1 ESLTRRNVFILFLK
15 GAVEQIKLLL
25 TKTIALYFY
34 TASSQVPNFPE
45 FVIVGMV
52 DDVQISYYD
61 SNTRKAEA
69 KQDWMKKVTADN
81 PLYWQKQTE
90 TCVNDQQVFKASI
103 ETLKQRF
110 NQT

>member
-1 ESLTRRNVFILFLK
+1 MKTFIFLSLLGIGLHTATAVTHSLK
-15 GAVEQIKLLL
+15 
-25 TKTIALYFY
+25 YFY

-110 NQT
+110 NQ